1 MEYMERV
8 NPQVPEKQQQ
18 EEDDFEHFT
27 ISGTVKVEGSPE
39 KKIFRDTGANQ
50 SLILKG
56 ALPWTGKSNTGRKAA
71 CKGEGGI
78 FSIPLHKVWLECGY
92 VTGEVTVGVKE
103 TLSIDG
109 VDMFI
114 GNYLAGKRV
123 IPNLQM
129 VEDPVREMM
138 ENTPLVTVPNSTGE
152 ELVPEV

>member
-1 MEYMERV
+1 MECMERV

-50 SLILKG
+50 SLILKD

-71 CKGEGGI
+71 CKGEGGR
-78 FSIPLHKVWLECGY
+78 FSIPLHKVWLECRY

-114 GNYLAGKRV
+114 GNDLAGKRV

-138 ENTPLVTVPNSTGE
+138 ENTPLVIVPNSTGE